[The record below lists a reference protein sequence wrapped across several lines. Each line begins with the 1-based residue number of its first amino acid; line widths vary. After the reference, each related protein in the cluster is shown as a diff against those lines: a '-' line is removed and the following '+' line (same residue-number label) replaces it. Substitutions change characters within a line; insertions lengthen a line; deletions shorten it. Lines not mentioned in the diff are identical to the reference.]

1 MAVSGTNQSKNIAS
15 PYGQRKAG
23 VYFWGD
29 SVATWGDALAT
40 WGNSLLAPTNQSKS
54 TLPITTIPTGS
65 PIGLLL
71 ALTYANDV
79 TVGSS
84 VINQSKS

>member
-1 MAVSGTNQSKNIAS
+1 MISGTNQSKNIVT

-23 VYFWGD
+23 IYFWGD
-29 SVATWGDALAT
+29 SVASWGDSLTT
-40 WGNSLLAPTNQSKS
+40 WGNLFITPTNQSKS
-54 TLPITTIPTGS
+54 TVPSVTIPSGS
-65 PIGLLL
+65 AIGLLL
-71 ALTYANDV
+71 TLTYANDV